1 MKFTKVFAP
10 KIFALLLMIPSYF
23 AVAQVDPTTRYNE
36 NSVRPIRKDDQMF
49 KKSLW
54 FQMDLR
60 TKKNAPFFAQN
71 NELPRLIIDA
81 AKKGL
86 LQPYYSDSLA
96 TTITKEEFLERLRIP
111 QADREEDLLLAS
123 SEDDWGSA
131 SGGEKKRKPVFAPD
145 QDEYLPKQL
154 FRIEIKEDLIF
165 DKRRSRM
172 YHDIQAITIIIPGE
186 VSATGVD
193 KVLAS
198 FSYKELYDKLFH
210 IEKGGKKYDNP
221 DAIWFNPQNPAE
233 HRNLSE
239 AFDLRLFE
247 SRLVKY
253 ENPKN
258 SHIEDLYENSKRA
271 LIHSEEAVY
280 QLMEYEALLW
290 SY

>member
-1 MKFTKVFAP
+1 MKLAQIILIVISGWMLAFVSA
-10 KIFALLLMIPSYF
+10 
-23 AVAQVDPTTRYNE
+23 AQVDPTKRYNE

-49 KKSLW
+49 KKTLW

-71 NELPRLIIDA
+71 NELPRLIIEA

-86 LQPYYSDSLA
+86 IKPYYSDSLK
-96 TTITKEEFLERLRIP
+96 TELTIEEFLERLRIP
-111 QADREEDLLLAS
+111 QAAREEDLLLANAG
-123 SEDDWGSA
+123 DDWGSSDGNG
-131 SGGEKKRKPVFAPD
+131 SGKKRTPVFAPD

-154 FRIEIKEDLIF
+154 FKIEIREDLIF
-165 DKRRSRM
+165 DRRRSRM
-172 YHDIQAITIIIPGE
+172 YHDIQAITIIIPAE
-186 VSATGVD
+186 VTPTGVD

-198 FSYKELYDKLFH
+198 FSYKDLYENLFH
-210 IEKGGKKYDNP
+210 IRKDGKVYDNP

-247 SRLVKY
+247 ARLVKY

-258 SHIEDLYENSKRA
+258 NRIEDLYENSKRA
-271 LIHSEEAVY
+271 LIHSEEALY

>member
-1 MKFTKVFAP
+1 MKLAQ
-10 KIFALLLMIPSYF
+10 IILLVIVGWMLAFVS
-23 AVAQVDPTTRYNE
+23 AAQVDPTTRYNE

-49 KKSLW
+49 KKTLW

-60 TKKNAPFFAQN
+60 TKKNAPFFVPN
-71 NELPRLIIDA
+71 NELPRLIIEA
-81 AKKGL
+81 AKAGIIK
-86 LQPYYSDSLA
+86 PYYSDSLK
-96 TTITKEEFLERLRIP
+96 TELTKEEFLERLRIP
-111 QADREEDLLLAS
+111 QAEREEDFLLANS
-123 SEDDWGSA
+123 SDDWGSSDG
-131 SGGEKKRKPVFAPD
+131 SGNKRRQPVFAPD

-172 YHDIQAITIIIPGE
+172 YHDIQAITIIIPAE
-186 VSATGVD
+186 VTPTGVD

-198 FSYKELYDKLFH
+198 FSYKDLHDNLFH
-210 IEKGGKKYDNP
+210 IKGKDGKRYDNP
-221 DAIWFNPQNPAE
+221 NAIWFNPQNPAE

-247 SRLVKY
+247 ARLVKY

-258 SHIEDLYENSKRA
+258 NRIEELYENSKRA
-271 LIHSEEAVY
+271 LIHSEEALY

>member
-1 MKFTKVFAP
+1 MKFAKVFVT
-10 KIFALLLMIPSYF
+10 KIFALFILTINF
-23 AVAQVDPTTRYNE
+23 ALAQVDPTTRYNE

-71 NELPRLIIDA
+71 NELPRLIIEA
-81 AKKGL
+81 AKKGDI
-86 LQPYYSDSLA
+86 QPFYSDSLK
-96 TTITKEEFLERLRIP
+96 TPLSKEEFLERLRIP

-123 SEDDWGSA
+123 SEDDWGSEG
-131 SGGEKKRKPVFAPD
+131 SGGEKKRKPVFEPD

-247 SRLVKY
+247 ARLVKY